1 MQKPYFQITLE
12 TKLTDE
18 DFVIIGTYFQ
28 GGNEYYAVNTKEIIG
43 FDFKNLR
50 IDFKNGERLFLYED
64 YKISKKE
71 NIKLDIEDQKTK
83 YRFSKSSFDSKY
95 FRQGVIDR
103 LKNNYGCTQY
113 GETIILPKTNAVI
126 SKAYELPF
134 LGWLY
139 RLFNPRTAFS
149 PIVQEIKDILQAEID
164 EHNKQI
170 DIDNIEIDHQ
180 NEEWKTNKI
189 KAQNIMERLMKSIT
203 NN

>member
-1 MQKPYFQITLE
+1 MQKPYFKITLE

-18 DFVIIGTYFQ
+18 DFVIIQAYLRGCK
-28 GGNEYYAVNTKEIIG
+28 NYYAINTKEIIG
-43 FDFKNLR
+43 FDFQNAC
-50 IDFKNGERLFLYED
+50 IFFKNGDYLSLYED

-95 FRQGVIDR
+95 FRQGIIDR

-113 GETIILPKTNAVI
+113 GETIILPKTNKVL
-126 SKAYELPF
+126 SKYYEFHL
-134 LGWLY
+134 LGFFY
-139 RLFNPRTAFS
+139 RLCNPHTAFS

-164 EHNKQI
+164 KENEQI
-170 DIDNIEIDHQ
+170 DIDNKEIDRQ
-180 NEEWKTNKI
+180 NQEWKTNKI